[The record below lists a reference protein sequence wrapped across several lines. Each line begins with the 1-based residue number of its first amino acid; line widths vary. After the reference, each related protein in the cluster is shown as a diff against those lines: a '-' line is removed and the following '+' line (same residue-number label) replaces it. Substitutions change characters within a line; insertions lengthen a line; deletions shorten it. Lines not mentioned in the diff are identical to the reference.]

1 MSRRPKAGFFL
12 LITHHSSLIACFAV
26 DEARDEAR
34 AEAVVYV
41 DDRDVRGAG
50 VEHAE
55 QGRHA
60 AEARAVADAGRDGD
74 DGRGHQPADDRG
86 ERALHPRGH
95 YEYARRAQALALGH
109 DAVNARDA
117 RVPDSLDAVAHRL
130 SRERGL

>member
-1 MSRRPKAGFFL
+1 MSDEPKAEGRFL
-12 LITHHSSLIACFAV
+12 FTHNSSLITHHLLSV
-26 DEARDEAR
+26 DEAGDEAR

-60 AEARAVADAGRDGD
+60 AEARAVADAGGDGD
-74 DGRGHQPADDRG
+74 DGRGHQTADHTG

-95 YEYARRAQALALGH
+95 DTHARGAQALALGH
-109 DAVNARDA
+109 DAMYPCDA
-117 RVPDSLDAVAHRL
+117 RVP
-130 SRERGL
+130 